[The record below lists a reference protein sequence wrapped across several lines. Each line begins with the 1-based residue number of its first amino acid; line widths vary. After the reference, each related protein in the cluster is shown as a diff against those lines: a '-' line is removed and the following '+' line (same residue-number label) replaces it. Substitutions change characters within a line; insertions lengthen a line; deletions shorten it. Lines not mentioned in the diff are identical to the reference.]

1 MNIRQRPAETA
12 FEQAIRVRIAAFAVR
27 LRFAQWALAL
37 YPRTLNT
44 DMCPEILRPGGG
56 HRRFSVSGKGELVT
70 ADCVL
75 VTGAFGLVGSAVVAE
90 LAGQGRR
97 VVATDLDVP
106 GNRKRAQAVA
116 ARPGVEVRWADL
128 TSPADV
134 ETMLSAVAPTA
145 IIHLAAIIPPFCYA
159 RPRLAQEVNVDA
171 TASLVKAASTLP
183 RPPRFVQ
190 ASSVAVYG
198 ARNPYRNDGLLTTST
213 PLRPND
219 LYGAH
224 KAMAEHCVTA
234 SDLEWV
240 VLRLGGV
247 LLAEPR
253 WALDLD
259 LIFFEAVLP
268 SDGRIQTVD
277 VRDVAHAF
285 CAATVTDHVRETFLI
300 GGDDTHRITQA
311 SLGTESAAAMG
322 LAGGLPAGRRGNP
335 DDDQAWF
342 ATDWMD
348 TERAQ
353 NVLAYQRHSLP
364 VMHAEIR
371 AKVGWRR
378 WPLRPLAPALRWYL
392 RRRSPYRGFPDA
404 YADPWGAINE
414 RWGDPRAPQYLDSGA
429 QAVSE

>member
-1 MNIRQRPAETA
+1 MC
-12 FEQAIRVRIAAFAVR
+12 RIVLHCCGRLGMADSR
-27 LRFAQWALAL
+27 LRLGRLAVI
-37 YPRTLNT
+37 T
-44 DMCPEILRPGGG
+44 
-56 HRRFSVSGKGELVT
+56 
-70 ADCVL
+70 DCVL
-75 VTGAFGLVGSAVVAE
+75 VTGALGLVGSAVVAE

-106 GNRKRAQAVA
+106 ANRKRAKAFA

-128 TSPADV
+128 TSPTDV
-134 ETMLSAVAPTA
+134 ETLLAAVAPTA

-159 RPRLAQEVNVDA
+159 RPRLARAVNVDA
-171 TASLVKAASTLP
+171 TASLVKAASAMP
-183 RPPRFVQ
+183 IPPRFVQ

-198 ARNPYRNDGLLTTST
+198 ARNPYRNDRLLTTST
-213 PLRPND
+213 PLQPND

-224 KAMAEHCVTA
+224 KVMAEQHVTA
-234 SDLEWV
+234 SDLDWA

-253 WALDLD
+253 WALDRD

-285 CAATVTDHVRETFLI
+285 CAATVTDHVREIFLI

-348 TERAQ
+348 TEHGQ
-353 NVLAYQRHSLP
+353 NILAYQRHSLP
-364 VMHAEIR
+364 AMYAEIR
-371 AKVGWRR
+371 AEVGWRR
-378 WPLRPLAPALRWYL
+378 WPLRLLVPALRWYL
-392 RRRSPYRGFPDA
+392 RRGSPYRGFPGN
-404 YADPWGAINE
+404 YADPWGAINQ
-414 RWGDPRAPQYLDSGA
+414 RWGDPRPPQHLGSVA
-429 QAVSE
+429 ATVRE

>member
-1 MNIRQRPAETA
+1 MCRIVLQMLRCGPGDGGFPSE
-12 FEQAIRVRIAAFAVR
+12 VRGLAV
-27 LRFAQWALAL
+27 
-37 YPRTLNT
+37 TT
-44 DMCPEILRPGGG
+44 
-56 HRRFSVSGKGELVT
+56 
-70 ADCVL
+70 DCVL

-106 GNRKRAQAVA
+106 ANRKRAKAFA

-128 TSPADV
+128 TSPTDV
-134 ETMLSAVAPTA
+134 ETLLAAVAPTA

-159 RPRLAQEVNVDA
+159 RPRLARAVNVDA
-171 TASLVKAASTLP
+171 TASLVKAASAMP
-183 RPPRFVQ
+183 IPPRFVQ

-198 ARNPYRNDGLLTTST
+198 ARNPYHNDGLLTTST

-224 KAMAEHCVTA
+224 KVMAEQHVTA
-234 SDLEWV
+234 SDLDWA

-253 WALDLD
+253 WTLDRD

-285 CAATVTDHVRETFLI
+285 CAATVTDHVREIFLI

-348 TERAQ
+348 TEHAQ
-353 NVLAYQRHSLP
+353 NILAYQRHSLP
-364 VMHAEIR
+364 AMYAEIR
-371 AKVGWRR
+371 TKVGWRR
-378 WPLRPLAPALRWYL
+378 WPLRLLIPALRWYL
-392 RRRSPYRGFPDA
+392 RRRSPYRGFPGV
-404 YADPWGAINE
+404 YADPWDAINQ
-414 RWGDPRAPQYLDSGA
+414 RWGDPRPPQHLDSVA
-429 QAVSE
+429 ATVRE